1 MRFRSNRRKT
11 DIVRA
16 EKRRLGILIAVGLGV
31 GLYLTGS
38 FVFGRFGVRSLLELT
53 QTRRQLEH
61 EISSLDARNQRL
73 HEETDALRHDPFRIE
88 QLAREQLGM
97 AREGEIIYRFQDGKK

>member
-1 MRFRSNRRKT
+1 MRFRSNRRTT
-11 DIVRA
+11 DIARA
-16 EKRRLGILIAVGLGV
+16 GRRHRGILIIVSLTI
-31 GLYLTGS
+31 GLYLAGS

-61 EISSLDARNQRL
+61 ENSSLDARNQRL
-73 HEETDALRHDPFRIE
+73 QAEANALRHDPFRIE

-97 AREGEIIYRFQDGKK
+97 AREGEIIYRFQDDKK